1 MVNLN
6 KSNCQ
11 QYITKIYEEF
21 IELEVSNNIWNEFV
35 NIVNNSKHF
44 KKYGG
49 SFLHWIMNNYICSM
63 VILISKLTDKK
74 QKTDDISIIEYLKF
88 KYKISHDKTIL
99 KDIQD
104 IKDINKTFKEIRN
117 KNIAHF
123 TSTDVQQPPL
133 FKDLNISINNL
144 KIILKKYYFEETK
157 NVYVHPNLLLKELF
171 SKAWIKTE

>member
-63 VILISKLTDKK
+63 
-74 QKTDDISIIEYLKF
+74 
-88 KYKISHDKTIL
+88 
-99 KDIQD
+99 
-104 IKDINKTFKEIRN
+104 
-117 KNIAHF
+117 
-123 TSTDVQQPPL
+123 L
-133 FKDLNISINNL
+133 F
-144 KIILKKYYFEETK
+144 
-157 NVYVHPNLLLKELF
+157 LF
-171 SKAWIKTE
+171 QN